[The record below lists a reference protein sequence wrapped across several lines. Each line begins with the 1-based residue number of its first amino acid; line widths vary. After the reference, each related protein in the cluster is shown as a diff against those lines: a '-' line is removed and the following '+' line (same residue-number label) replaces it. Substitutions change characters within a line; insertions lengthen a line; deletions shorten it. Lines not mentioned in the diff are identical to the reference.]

1 MKSLRWFAFLMLAP
15 YSAYAAE
22 PAESL
27 PPLFYVL
34 GVSSEVTNIDAMGL
48 SPGAAGDANRK
59 SILLHPIA
67 CMGGECRRIV
77 DPPVAYDNDWL
88 AKLLAQEPTQAGLLA
103 YMLVSFDGY
112 YYDVVA
118 DFQEAKLN
126 ASGRPVYGPRTFVQ
140 YAGVCPRP
148 QRAEDT
154 ARLSSERPTTG
165 VLGSYD
171 LQSRFLAWSGCTNE
185 RLLQQLDRSFERIAG
200 FWRAR
205 LTPESAGEIAA
216 KLGNWEKL
224 PLVNDV
230 LKDAPACKSQYGE
243 YRVVRD
249 LGEYFWLAFPDKKLQ
264 GLDNILMVPRCGL
277 P

>member
-1 MKSLRWFAFLMLAP
+1 
-15 YSAYAAE
+15 
-22 PAESL
+22 
-27 PPLFYVL
+27 
-34 GVSSEVTNIDAMGL
+34 MGL
-48 SPGAAGDANRK
+48 SPGPAGDANRK
-59 SILLHPIA
+59 STLLHPIA

-77 DPPVAYDNDWL
+77 DPPVAYDNDWF

-112 YYDVVA
+112 NYDVVA

-126 ASGRPVYGPRTFVQ
+126 ASGRPVYGTRTFVQ

-148 QRAEDT
+148 QHAEDT
-154 ARLSSERPTTG
+154 ANLGSEMPTTG

-185 RLLQQLDRSFERIAG
+185 RLLQELGRSFERIAG

-205 LTPESAGEIAA
+205 LTPGSASEIAA

-224 PLVNDV
+224 PLVHDV
-230 LKDAPACKSQYGE
+230 LQDAPACKSQYGE
-243 YRVVRD
+243 YRVVRQEIAGFGQHPHGAA
-249 LGEYFWLAFPDKKLQ
+249 LRIALTNAPAGTSFAHPWRLPIYKS
-264 GLDNILMVPRCGL
+264 GL
-277 P
+277 PVLFIRTVDARREANASRKLCCDRA